1 MASTTRPTPR
11 RIEVPAMGAE
21 DVVVDEHGIAWTG
34 SPLSAFEE
42 LETVTNQIEFA
53 RAAFGAGIPCFGS
66 CWGLQ
71 VMAVALG
78 GRVHRHPG
86 GPEIGISRRVGL
98 TDAQMN
104 RLMPI
109 NQRFETQRRA
119 IQRQERET
127 RLSLRDAMRDSTHAD
142 QARITSYLDKLVD
155 LQRQRVELV
164 AQEQRDLAAFMTPLQ
179 RARYTALQEQ
189 VRRRIE
195 QMARQ
200 NRTPAD
206 TTLGAPPAH

>member
-1 MASTTRPTPR
+1 MSTRSASLCLAVLLLLPPGVDAAAQIRPR
-11 RIEVPAMGAE
+11 RESTLPRAGATRQLPNE
-21 DVVVDEHGIAWTG
+21 RGAAG
-34 SPLSAFEE
+34 NRAQ
-42 LETVTNQIEFA
+42 LERRFRQMLYQVT
-53 RAAFGAGIPCFGS
+53 R
-66 CWGLQ
+66 
-71 VMAVALG
+71 
-78 GRVHRHPG
+78 
-86 GPEIGISRRVGL
+86 RRVGL

-109 NQRFETQRRA
+109 NQRFETERRG

-127 RLSLRDAMRDSTHAD
+127 RLALRDAMRDSTHAD

-164 AQEQRDLAAFMTPLQ
+164 AREQRDLAEFMTPLQ

-195 QMARQ
+195 QMVRQ
-200 NRTPAD
+200 NRAQGD
-206 TTLGAPPAH
+206 SAIAAPPLR

>member
-1 MASTTRPTPR
+1 MR
-11 RIEVPAMGAE
+11 
-21 DVVVDEHGIAWTG
+21 
-34 SPLSAFEE
+34 
-42 LETVTNQIEFA
+42 A
-53 RAAFGAGIPCFGS
+53 RAASLSVGV
-66 CWGLQ
+66 LLL
-71 VMAVALG
+71 AVAGLEAG
-78 GRVHRHPG
+78 GQIRPRRESTLPRAGARQLPG
-86 GPEIGISRRVGL
+86 EAGASGNRAQLERRFRQMLYQVTRRRVGL

-109 NQRFETQRRA
+109 NQRFETERRG

-127 RLSLRDAMRDSTHAD
+127 RLALREAMRDSTHAD
-142 QARITSYLDKLVD
+142 QARITGYLDKLVD

-164 AQEQRDLAAFMTPLQ
+164 SREQRDLAEFMTPLQ

-200 NRTPAD
+200 NRARGD
-206 TTLGAPPAH
+206 SVANAPPER